1 MRHIPARKVD
11 LILFIILLAKTF
23 TRFQGLV
30 LFLCSMNVDNTMV
43 KFRLSLHQDLIN
55 EQYRGLPITKYTG
68 RQTLRYNRNLI

>member
-55 EQYRGLPITKYTG
+55 EQCKYTG
-68 RQTLRYNRNLI
+68 GQTLRYNCNLI